1 MSEVNEMT
9 IQETQVNTALTIRRM
24 DRDDADAD
32 ALAELAEL
40 DSHEPLTGPVI
51 GAEVD
56 GRLLAAISIASG
68 DVIADPFSRTSELR
82 GLLKLRV
89 AQLQG
94 RRGEHRRR
102 RGSRLVGR
110 RGRPAV
116 GGSPPGQIITLP
128 RVGLS
133 AEGCENRA

>member
-1 MSEVNEMT
+1 MT
-9 IQETQVNTALTIRRM
+9 IQETQVDTALTIRRM

-32 ALAELAEL
+32 ALAELAER

-51 GAEVD
+51 GAEVE
-56 GRLLAAISIASG
+56 GRLLAAISIVSG

-102 RGSRLVGR
+102 GSRLVGR
-110 RGRPAV
+110 SGRPAV

-128 RVGLS
+128 RV
-133 AEGCENRA
+133 N